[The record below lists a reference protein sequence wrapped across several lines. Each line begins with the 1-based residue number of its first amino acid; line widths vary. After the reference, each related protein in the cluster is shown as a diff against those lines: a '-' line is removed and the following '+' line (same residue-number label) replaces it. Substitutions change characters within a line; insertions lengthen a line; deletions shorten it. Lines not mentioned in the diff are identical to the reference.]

1 MPEPT
6 IGKIRLLASAND
18 PGAAFQ
24 LVEVLKHAQ
33 EIGRM
38 EICVVAG
45 DATRSIFEKA
55 GFRVKQAYAPR
66 VEHQTSKGILESVG
80 EANAIIAEFLPDAIL
95 VGLSGPD
102 RGIDEGLVACAGDRP
117 TYAVQD
123 FWGDVNPGF
132 GSLPAT
138 YFVLDEFAAGITRQ
152 RAPGSRVIITGSA
165 RHAALQGLDPLM
177 LRKQYRDS
185 LAVPDT
191 KPCAVF
197 FGQPLWML
205 PGYERTLTRLAEALA
220 RDDKNMVLC
229 YRPHPKETTSDCT
242 RALNCLR
249 RPELNARL
257 DGSARVEASLCGA
270 DLMLSCYSSCALDL
284 SYISRLS
291 MFPLGVMVFTMLEED
306 VRQFYCATTSLQS
319 MPLVGQGLASIV
331 EAQGDTEEILRDAW
345 SEQGRIQKWQAALKN
360 VADPAGA
367 VEFIVNTIKQDVTSL
382 IH

>member
-1 MPEPT
+1 MFEPT

-24 LVEVLKHAQ
+24 LVEVLKCAQ
-33 EIGRM
+33 ETGRM

-45 DATRSIFEKA
+45 DVTRSIFEKA

-66 VEHQTSKGILESVG
+66 VKHQASKDVLECVG

-132 GSLPAT
+132 ESLAAT
-138 YFVLDEFAAGITRQ
+138 YFVLDDFAAGVTRQ
-152 RAPGSRVIITGSA
+152 RAPGSRVIVTGSA

-177 LRKQYRDS
+177 LRKQYREA
-185 LAVPDT
+185 LAVPPS

-205 PGYERTLTRLAEALA
+205 PGYELTLTRLAEALA
-220 RDDKNMVLC
+220 RDDRHKVLC
-229 YRPHPKETTSDCT
+229 YRPHPKETTSDCV

-249 RPELNARL
+249 RPELNVRL
-257 DGSARVEASLCGA
+257 DDSARVEASLCGA

-291 MFPLGVMVFTMLEED
+291 MLPLGVMVFTMLEED
-306 VRQFYCATTSLQS
+306 IRQFYYATTSLQS
-319 MPLVGQGLASIV
+319 IPLVDQGLASIV
-331 EAQGDTEEILRDAW
+331 EAQDDIEETLREAW
-345 SEQGRIQKWQAALKN
+345 SGQGRIQKWRAALNN

-367 VEFIVNTIKQDVTSL
+367 VECIVNTIMQDVASM